1 MHLVGE
7 GGKELAA
14 EESRDGDQSHLKDKG
29 LSCEE
34 MDFILCNRLGINNK
48 YNNLEAGGSVER
60 GL

>member
-34 MDFILCNRLGINNK
+34 MDFYSLQSFGHQQ
-48 YNNLEAGGSVER
+48 
-60 GL
+60 